1 LATAAGGAA
10 RSTSRRDRADRRDG
24 SDFVNRQIRNLGL
37 GLMLLFTALFVQIN
51 LVQVVRADQYDRDPG
66 NNRAV
71 VRDFI
76 KPRGNIITAD
86 HVIVAESVP
95 SNDRYRYQ
103 RRYPTGDLFG
113 NITGYFSFTLGST
126 QLEKTQNDVL
136 SGNTAALQLQGLKN
150 LFNDRVNTGDVVLSL
165 RSDIQRVA
173 KQALGNREGSVVV
186 LDPRNGA
193 IKALWSYPS
202 NDPNLIADHS
212 FDKAKATKQ
221 FYDAAPG
228 KPLLANSYQ
237 ERYLP
242 GSTYKVM
249 TATAALE
256 SGKYN
261 LTSEFPPT
269 NNYTPPQTTHPIH
282 NYGGTTCGGNFIDVF
297 RRSCNTAF
305 AQIAVNV
312 GAPDMVATAER
323 YGFNGVVPFDLPKP
337 AASVFGTVE
346 SFKDNTPLLAL
357 GGFGEGNTQVT
368 PLQMAL
374 VASAVANGGNI
385 MVPHVVDRTVD
396 RDGKVLSQ
404 TQPKVWR
411 RALQP
416 STASTMRDLMIQVV
430 NNGTARCCMQLAN
443 GVQAAA
449 KTGTAQLNPEG
460 APPASHAWI
469 IAFAPAQAPRYAIA
483 VMVKAAPEVTAGT
496 GGTVAGPIAKQVLD
510 FALSLPDTP

>member
-1 LATAAGGAA
+1 M
-10 RSTSRRDRADRRDG
+10 
-24 SDFVNRQIRNLGL
+24 NRQIRSLGL
-37 GLMLLFTALFVQIN
+37 GLMLLFTALFVQLN
-51 LVQVVRADQYDRDPG
+51 LVQVVRADQYDRDPS

-71 VRDFI
+71 VRDFTR
-76 KPRGNIITAD
+76 PRGQILSAD
-86 HVIVAESVP
+86 NVVLAESIP
-95 SNDRYRYQ
+95 STDRYRYQ

-113 NITGYFSFTLGST
+113 NVTGYFSFTLGST
-126 QLEKTQNDVL
+126 QIEKTENDVL
-136 SGNTAALQLQGLKN
+136 SGNTTSLQLQGLQHI
-150 LFNDRVNTGDVVLSL
+150 FSDRVNTGDVVLTL
-165 RSDIQRVA
+165 RSDIQKIA
-173 KQALGNREGSVVV
+173 KQALGNRDGSVVV

-193 IKALWSYPS
+193 VKALWSYPS
-202 NDPNLIADHS
+202 NDPNLIANHD
-212 FDKAKATKQ
+212 FEKAKATKQ

-256 SGKYN
+256 SGTYN

-269 NNYTPPQTTHPIH
+269 NSYTPPQTTNAIH
-282 NYGGTTCGGNFIDVF
+282 NYGGTTCGGNFVDVF

-305 AQIAVNV
+305 AEIAVNV
-312 GAPDMVATAER
+312 GAQDMVMTAEH
-323 YGFNGVVPFDLPKP
+323 YGFNGVVPFDLPRP
-337 AASVFGTVE
+337 APSVFGTVE
-346 SFKDNTPLLAL
+346 SFKDNIPLLAL
-357 GGFGEGNTQVT
+357 QGFGEGNTQVT

-396 RDGKVLSQ
+396 RDGKVLDRTGS
-404 TQPKVWR
+404 KVWR
-411 RALQP
+411 QALLP
-416 STASTMRDLMIQVV
+416 STANTMRDLMVEVV
-430 NNGTARCCMQLAN
+430 KNGTAKCCLQLAN
-443 GVQAAA
+443 GIQAAA

-460 APPASHAWI
+460 SPPASHAWI
-469 IAFAPAQAPRYAIA
+469 IAFAPAAAPRYAIA